1 MAVNLGQ
8 QARNLLGF
16 DITPGFNL
24 SDTAGGRTGKVG
36 VTASGTTNLF
46 NTGNQVANGGF
57 DIPTGATG
65 PIQNDLDLS
74 KVVRT
79 GAYGGDGGPGAGGT
93 DSALK
98 LAQMADQEG
107 LLRSYL
113 GNLGN
118 TLNQGVSQI
127 NDDFTRQNSRGQEDK
142 AAAFGKFDMQTE
154 DNNRNKSNQMNQVN
168 QNANTLSKQVR
179 QTIGRASGSGSSAY
193 QLTAPG
199 AVANEVTDQREDVQ
213 DTFAGN
219 FRQLKVARD
228 DTDREFS
235 RYFDDLNRSKAEKEK
250 GLREGVEQE
259 NMDVQGKLADIARNR
274 AAIQGGDVNAIRAAG
289 QPYQADIANR
299 QNTINSLF
307 EKYRSPI
314 QAQAARVAAP
324 SLADYAGRDVGV
336 SRQQVLASDPTN
348 PLLRRSE
355 EDDERLY

>member
-1 MAVNLGQ
+1 MAINIGQ
-8 QARNLLGF
+8 RVGSFLPF
-16 DITPGFNL
+16 DPTPGFNL
-24 SDTAGGRTGKVG
+24 AKGGNAMPYAA
-36 VTASGTTNLF
+36 ASGTRNILNPLSPFQGNSTPAKTTPATD
-46 NTGNQVANGGF
+46 TGGGGSGQAA
-57 DIPTGATG
+57 P
-65 PIQNDLDLS
+65 NDP
-74 KVVRT
+74 
-79 GAYGGDGGPGAGGT
+79 YGGDGGPGAGGADT
-93 DSALK
+93 ALK
-98 LAQMADQEG
+98 LAQMGDQEN

-118 TLNQGVSQI
+118 TLNQGLGQI
-127 NDDFTRQNSRGQEDK
+127 NDDFTRQNSRGNEDK

-179 QTIGRASGSGSSAY
+179 QTIGRASGTGSSAY

-199 AVANEVTDQREDVQ
+199 AVANEVTDQRENVQ

-219 FRQLKVARD
+219 FRNLKFARD
-228 DTDREFS
+228 DTEREFS
-235 RYFDDLNRSKAEKEK
+235 RYFDDLNRGKADKER

-289 QPYQADIANR
+289 APYQADIAQR

-314 QAQAARVAAP
+314 QAQSARVASP
-324 SLADYAGRDVGV
+324 TLADYAGRNVGV

-355 EDDERLY
+355 DDDERLY